1 MLLFSCKRVFFTFIC
16 VIITQIGGAE
26 MPKKRVQVSMSEE
39 HYDILDSMA
48 KRYGMTT
55 NSIIVFILGQYIDEH
70 LESHE
75 KMSAAVDDLL
85 KSKDDVLNNPELL
98 QMVKEILSGDK
109 DFKDS
114 IQDSLKDGEQ

>member
-1 MLLFSCKRVFFTFIC
+1 MS
-16 VIITQIGGAE
+16 
-26 MPKKRVQVSMSEE
+26 KKRVQVSMSEE
-39 HYDILDSMA
+39 HYDILGSMA

-109 DFKDS
+109 DFKNS
-114 IQDSLKDGEQ
+114 IQDSLKDGDQ